1 MEFPMSQEERNV
13 LECRAFLYEGK
24 VSPHQAKLVG
34 KAQIARPKPLRLII
48 MGRRKIR
55 QEKV

>member
-1 MEFPMSQEERNV
+1 MSQEERNV